1 MSMKSRSYAPASIAL
16 SSRRSLL
23 AAALALA
30 IAGPAH
36 AYELLGDWPTKFKTA
51 SGTEYGVR
59 GTIQYDTN
67 HFSDDTL
74 PNGQARFEDLETW
87 RRKEVYLYA
96 RKAGTWELAA
106 GYDFYSH
113 LWVDAYFKL
122 FNKNAGDFRLGQV
135 KTPVGFDEGAI
146 GSGSTTFME
155 RPLPVQ
161 AVNQGRRIGLDWT
174 FERVPNWLFYA
185 GVFSGG
191 DLNGDNDG
199 NTWAGRAVFNPLK
212 TEDAVVHIG
221 VAASVEERDDEIA
234 RIRARPEA
242 NLTTIRLIDTGN
254 LAGTE
259 QIRRAGIEGAWAQG
273 PFSLVGEYLTIEA
286 QRRTAADY
294 SASGAYVSASW
305 VLTGESRPYKSGAF
319 SNVKPKNDYGA
330 VELAARYSTLD
341 LNDGL
346 TFGGKQHD
354 WTVGLNWYLGQH
366 FKLQANYIRAFSDR
380 GNLALDPKITELRA
394 QIHF

>member
-1 MSMKSRSYAPASIAL
+1 MKHRNRRTAYFSLRLSTLAASVALGATLAAPAQ
-16 SSRRSLL
+16 
-23 AAALALA
+23 
-30 IAGPAH
+30 
-36 AYELLGDWPTKFKTA
+36 AYELLGDWPTKFKTEG
-51 SGTEYGVR
+51 GTEFGTR
-59 GTIQYDTN
+59 GTIQYDIN

-74 PNGQARFEDLETW
+74 PNGASRFEDLETW

-96 RKAGTWELAA
+96 RKTGQWELAA
-106 GYDFYSH
+106 GYDFQSH

-122 FNKNAGDFRLGQV
+122 FNKTAGDFRLGQI
-135 KTPVGFDEGAI
+135 KTPVGFEEGAI

-155 RPLPVQ
+155 RALPVQ

-174 FERVPNWLFYA
+174 YENVPGWLLNA
-185 GVFSGG
+185 AVFSGG

-199 NTWAGRAVFNPLK
+199 TTWAARAVYNPIK
-212 TEDAVVHIG
+212 SDTSVVHIG
-221 VAASVEERDDEIA
+221 FAGSIEERDDEVA

-254 LAGTE
+254 LSGAD
-259 QIRRAGIEGAWAQG
+259 QIKRVGIEGAWAQG
-273 PFSLVGEYLTIEA
+273 PFSLQGEFLTIDA
-286 QRRTAADY
+286 TRRTARDYAAD
-294 SASGAYVSASW
+294 GAYLYASW
-305 VLTGESRPYKSGAF
+305 VLTGETRPYKSGAF
-319 SNVKPKNDYGA
+319 ANVKPKNDYGA
-330 VELAARYSTLD
+330 VELGLRYSTLD

-346 TFGGKQHD
+346 IRGGKQHD
-354 WTVGLNWYLGQH
+354 WTLGVNWYLGQH

>member
-1 MSMKSRSYAPASIAL
+1 MKHRNRRTAHHGLRL
-16 SSRRSLL
+16 STL
-23 AAALALA
+23 AASVALGATLA
-30 IAGPAH
+30 APAH

-51 SGTEYGVR
+51 GGTEFGTR
-59 GTIQYDTN
+59 GTIQYDIN

-74 PNGQARFEDLETW
+74 PNGTARFADLETW

-96 RKAGTWELAA
+96 RQNGKWELAA
-106 GYDFYSH
+106 GYDFQSH

-122 FNKNAGDFRLGQV
+122 FNKTTGDFRLGQI
-135 KTPVGFDEGAI
+135 KTPVGFEEGAI
-146 GSGSTTFME
+146 GSGSTTFLE
-155 RPLPVQ
+155 RALPVQ

-174 FERVPNWLFYA
+174 YENVPGWLLNA
-185 GVFSGG
+185 AVFSGG

-199 NTWAGRAVFNPLK
+199 TTWAARAVYNPVK
-212 TEDAVVHIG
+212 SDTAVVHLG
-221 VAASVEERDDEIA
+221 VAGSIEERDDEVA

-254 LAGTE
+254 LGGAD
-259 QIRRAGIEGAWAQG
+259 QIKRVGLEGAWAQG
-273 PFSLVGEYLTIEA
+273 PFSLQGEYLTIDA
-286 QRRTAADY
+286 SRRTTRDYTAD
-294 SASGAYVSASW
+294 GAYLYASW
-305 VLTGESRPYKSGAF
+305 VLTGETRPYKSGAF
-319 SNVKPKNDYGA
+319 ANIKPKNDYGA
-330 VELAARYSTLD
+330 VELGLRYSTLD

-346 TFGGKQHD
+346 IRGGKQHD
-354 WTVGLNWYLGQH
+354 WTLGVNWYLGQH